1 MYFKNLNK
9 SFLRGFSSPLSL
21 FQQKRKRREDVVW
34 HIIYIFYCSPKG
46 DKPKDHQNSASMYGT
61 NHCRLEHVRA
71 EAFST
76 CWSQKSQNNSRHLTS
91 FHNLQGISQN
101 TWIKR
106 KKKKASAAL
115 SSRRKERLEVVL
127 CFSTLFS
134 VQAPESR
141 AQYEMSS
148 GKVACKKYAGATSR
162 QQKAQLSAGDIKSLT
177 CSHISLQQ
185 LFHLLINKFPTP
197 KMPGSPKLKSNCLA
211 PISDYLREVE
221 CHPPLTLAAMQ

>member
-1 MYFKNLNK
+1 MNK
-9 SFLRGFSSPLSL
+9 
-21 FQQKRKRREDVVW
+21 E
-34 HIIYIFYCSPKG
+34 
-46 DKPKDHQNSASMYGT
+46 
-61 NHCRLEHVRA
+61 E
-71 EAFST
+71 
-76 CWSQKSQNNSRHLTS
+76 
-91 FHNLQGISQN
+91 
-101 TWIKR
+101 
-106 KKKKASAAL
+106 KKKPQLLSAAEEKKGLKL
-115 SSRRKERLEVVL
+115 SCV
-127 CFSTLFS
+127 FSTLFS

-197 KMPGSPKLKSNCLA
+197 TMPRSPKLKSNCLA